1 MSTQHAPSTQTTQT
15 TRTGPAAP
23 RHLIIAD
30 DHPLLRRGLREEIEE
45 STPWR
50 VVAEARDGQEALDL
64 LARHQP
70 PLAILDIDMPRLD
83 GFKVAQTVLA
93 EQWPVKLI
101 FLTVHREER
110 FVHKA
115 LEAGVLGYVLKDSVS
130 TDIVACIEA
139 VSAGQLYA
147 SPALTGYLLKR
158 RRPATRKQGLE
169 HLTPS
174 ERLVLKLIANYQ
186 TTKDIAE
193 TLNISKR
200 TVESHRAN
208 ISQKLDLRGSH
219 ALMKFALAHRA
230 ELEG

>member
-1 MSTQHAPSTQTTQT
+1 MTTQNSPSMHST
-15 TRTGPAAP
+15 HTAPADSL
-23 RHLIIAD
+23 RLVIAD

-45 STPWR
+45 NTSWL

-64 LARHQP
+64 IARHQP

-83 GFKVAQTVLA
+83 GFKVAQTVMA

-147 SPALTGYLLKR
+147 SPTLAGYLLKR

-174 ERLVLKLIANYQ
+174 ERLVLKFIANYQ

-208 ISQKLDLRGSH
+208 ICQKLDLRGSH
-219 ALMKFALAHRA
+219 ALMKFALAHQA
-230 ELEG
+230 ELED